1 MGQAKHNHFQKVS
14 VSGASFP
21 ENPQVFFDMR
31 GVISF
36 TMNNEGTGAVEY
48 SFDGETLHGDMT
60 PGEGSENLKFTDR
73 TVFKIWFRAASGTHT
88 VRVEGWVR
96 V

>member
-1 MGQAKHNHFQKVS
+1 MGPAKHNHFQKVQ
-14 VSGASFP
+14 VSETEFP
-21 ENPQVFFDMR
+21 ATPQVGFDMR

-36 TMNNEGTGAVEY
+36 TMDNEGDGVVEY
-48 SFDGETLHGDMT
+48 SFDGSTVHGDMT
-60 PGEGSENLKFTDR
+60 PGEASASLKFTDR
-73 TVFKIWFRAASGTHT
+73 TAFFIWFKVASGTQT